1 MRNHFSSLGL
11 TLEISVSWIIQVRTF
26 SMYFG
31 PRARSATEQ
40 VKNQSSIL
48 TCYEDAFKELVGKKA
63 APS

>member
-1 MRNHFSSLGL
+1 L
-11 TLEISVSWIIQVRTF
+11 
-26 SMYFG
+26 YFG